1 MVDRSWD
8 VKGTND
14 PFVVP
19 SFETVSFSLPTM
31 GQWESLLQ
39 GKEDGWVYLSD
50 GNPSLASLEKLLA
63 QTQGVESCWV
73 TSTGKS
79 AIASI
84 LLALL
89 KKTDHVIL
97 LREGYKSTRLFV
109 QGTLGGFGVTN
120 TLVGIDELSELEK
133 HIQPGVTKLIILESP
148 TNPMVRVPD
157 LQACLSVAQK
167 HNVTTVLDNSMGG
180 FHQHGD
186 LGFDVIVHS
195 LSKYAGGV
203 GAVMGGAVM
212 GSKTRVAQIKNANVW
227 NTDVLSTHAAIEL
240 WKGMQTYELRIS
252 RQSSNAMA
260 IAQYLEGSQHVSRVL
275 YPGLP
280 SHPDYKVAKK
290 QMNDYGS
297 VLAFDVAGGP
307 EAMRA
312 LLDNLN
318 VFRIAFGTGFTQ
330 SIASPAWLFYA
341 RSFPEAQT
349 GISAIHNNTVRLS
362 IGVEPVETLLADFEQ
377 AFAKSPQLEF
387 AAK

>member
-1 MVDRSWD
+1 MVDRNWD
-8 VKGTND
+8 VKNSNE
-14 PFVVP
+14 PFVIP

-39 GKEDGWVYLSD
+39 GQEDGWVYLSD

-79 AIASI
+79 AISST

-89 KKTDHVIL
+89 KKDDHVIL

-109 QGTLGGFGVTN
+109 QGTLAGFGVTN

-133 HIQPGVTKLIILESP
+133 HIRPGVTRLIMLESP

-157 LQACLSVAQK
+157 LQACLKVARR
-167 HNVTTVLDNSMGG
+167 HNITSVLDNSMGG

-186 LGFDVIVHS
+186 LGFDIIVHS

-212 GSKTRVAQIKNANVW
+212 GSKSGVAKIKNANVW

-260 IAQYLEGSQHVSRVL
+260 IAQYLESSKYVNRVL

-280 SHPDYKVAKK
+280 SHPDYEIAKA
-290 QMNDYGS
+290 QMSDYGS

-307 EAMRA
+307 ETMRA

-349 GISAIHNNTVRLS
+349 GKSAINNNTIRLS
-362 IGVEPVETLLADFEQ
+362 VGVEPIATLLADFEQ
-377 AFAKSPQLEF
+377 AFAKSLQLEL
-387 AAK
+387 ASK